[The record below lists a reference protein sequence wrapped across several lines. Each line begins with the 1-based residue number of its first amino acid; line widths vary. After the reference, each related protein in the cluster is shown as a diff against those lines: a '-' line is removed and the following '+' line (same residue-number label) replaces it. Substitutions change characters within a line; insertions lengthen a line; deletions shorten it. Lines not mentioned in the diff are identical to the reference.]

1 MSEQIETEIQEPVD
15 VAEIQSV
22 LEPEIQEEEEEEE
35 EEYVAP
41 KKRGR
46 PKAAPKPK
54 ALPKRRG
61 RPPALNIEKP
71 VSTPFEQPQIDLDS
85 LTRALVVHLAS
96 EKRHAKNMRIEN
108 WSGFF

>member
-1 MSEQIETEIQEPVD
+1 VEIQEP
-15 VAEIQSV
+15 V
-22 LEPEIQEEEEEEE
+22 LEPEIQEEEE

-54 ALPKRRG
+54 AVPKKRG
-61 RPPALNIEKP
+61 RPAQNIEKP
-71 VSTPFEQPQIDLDS
+71 VSAPIFEQPQIDMDS
-85 LTRALVVHLAS
+85 LTRALVGHLAS
-96 EKRHAKNMRIEN
+96 EKRHAKNARIEN